1 MKRLILLTLTTITLM
16 TFFKVDAQAKEVI
29 KIPQEV
35 IESCE
40 RWGEEYNVSPELLE
54 AMCWHETRCRS
65 NLENGGCY
73 GMTQI
78 NPKYHSGTMKL
89 LGVTDLTDYD
99 QNIHVC
105 AYTIAEYAKQEEDLY
120 CVLMMWNCGSSR
132 GKKLYY
138 KEKFTDYAKEVA
150 EEARKLEEMH
160 GKIGEDF

>member
-78 NPKYHSGTMKL
+78 NPKYHNGTMKL

-132 GKKLYY
+132 GKELYY
-138 KEKFTDYAKEVA
+138 KEKFTNYAKEVA

>member
-1 MKRLILLTLTTITLM
+1 MKRLILLMLTAITLTTC
-16 TFFKVDAQAKEVI
+16 FKVDAEAKEEI

-35 IESCE
+35 RESCE
-40 RWGEEYNVSPELLE
+40 KWGEEYGICPELLE

-78 NPKYHSGTMKL
+78 NPKYHKETMDL

-105 AYTIAEYAKQEEDLY
+105 AYTIAEYSKEENDLY
-120 CVLMMWNCGSSR
+120 CVLMMWNCGYNR
-132 GKKLYY
+132 GRNLFY
-138 KEKFTDYAKEVA
+138 KDVFTNYAKEVSQ
-150 EEARKLEEMH
+150 ESYELERLH
-160 GKIGEDF
+160 GK

>member
-40 RWGEEYNVSPELLE
+40 RWGEDYNVSPELLE

-120 CVLMMWNCGSSR
+120 CVLMMWNSGSTK
-132 GKKLYY
+132 GKNLF
-138 KEKFTDYAKEVA
+138 EKGIFTKYAKEVSENA
-150 EEARKLEEMH
+150 HELEIQH
-160 GKIGEDF
+160 YGQ